1 MLVAIGLIVLGLA
14 GASCFAVGTIWSISE
29 MVITGITLTAVCI
42 TGMGIFY
49 FFSKRIPNPSTI
61 TNSADVRFSTNNMN
75 TMKRNK
81 SDTDLELIN
90 KQSEKNIAIDANDV

>member
-1 MLVAIGLIVLGLA
+1 MLAAVGLIALGLA
-14 GASCFAVGTIWSISE
+14 GASCFAVGIIWSLQS
-29 MVITGITLTAVCI
+29 MVITGITLTAFCI
-42 TGMGIFY
+42 AGMGVVY
-49 FFSKRIPNPSTI
+49 WYSKPSNPTAI

-90 KQSEKNIAIDANDV
+90 KQSEKNTIHESDLV

>member
-1 MLVAIGLIVLGLA
+1 MLLAIGLIVLGLA
-14 GASCFAVGTIWSISE
+14 GASCFAVGIIWSLQA

-42 TGMGIFY
+42 AGMGIFY
-49 FFSKRIPNPSTI
+49 WFSKGKPPHVTI
-61 TNSADVRFSTNNMN
+61 SNDVRFSTNNMN

-90 KQSEKNIAIDANDV
+90 RESEKNTIRDSDLV

>member
-1 MLVAIGLIVLGLA
+1 MLVAISLIILGLA
-14 GASCFAVGTIWSISE
+14 GASCFAVGIIWSIQE

-42 TGMGIFY
+42 AGMGIVY
-49 FFSKRIPNPSTI
+49 WFSKGKPTIPNS
-61 TNSADVRFSTNNMN
+61 NDVRYSTNNMN

-90 KQSEKNIAIDANDV
+90 RESEKNSIVDENQV